1 MNNLSEQDPNKSLT
15 LVLYL
20 LYIFAI
26 FSGGIL
32 AIIAL
37 IINYIKR
44 SDVKGSIY
52 ESHFTWQIRTFWWYL
67 FWNII
72 AFVPFIFLLFT
83 ENNPDLFAGVALATT
98 SFCIV
103 VIGIAWIWIIYRV
116 ILGLVRWRNNQPMY
130 QA

>member
-72 AFVPFIFLLFT
+72 AFAPFIFLLFT

>member
-52 ESHFTWQIRTFWWYL
+52 ESHFTWQIHTFWWYL